1 MSRGIVSRLN
11 GELGA
16 DNFTVVEYNEFD
28 TPISIIYKYR
38 NTEMR
43 INTGSSY
50 PFHMPK
56 IIGNWR
62 HSMYE
67 RLPAYYREYTGQT
80 RCPYCE
86 IMDDWSPGSRLN
98 GTIERFIKLDRSISN
113 CVKTNVLFRNVLC
126 LPEDLIPLI
135 LSYLIGVDGLSLGFR
150 ACATA

>member
-1 MSRGIVSRLN
+1 
-11 GELGA
+11 
-16 DNFTVVEYNEFD
+16 
-28 TPISIIYKYR
+28 
-38 NTEMR
+38 
-43 INTGSSY
+43 
-50 PFHMPK
+50 
-56 IIGNWR
+56 
-62 HSMYE
+62 MYE